1 MGGEE
6 KYYNNLKQQQQQ
18 NRKKNLARNL
28 VDHVSL
34 LCIKGYFILKI
45 IYDDYP
51 LWFFF
56 FACEWESQ
64 IVESVIV
71 VFLRSQ
77 LKLN

>member
-1 MGGEE
+1 MMIITSNLVLKMGGEE

-18 NRKKNLARNL
+18 NRKKLIEKF
-28 VDHVSL
+28 STL
-34 LCIKGYFILKI
+34 L
-45 IYDDYP
+45 
-51 LWFFF
+51 

>member
-1 MGGEE
+1 MMIITSNLVLKMGGEE

-18 NRKKNLARNL
+18 NRKKLIEKFSTLFWRL
-28 VDHVSL
+28 STMITHFD
-34 LCIKGYFILKI
+34 
-45 IYDDYP
+45 
-51 LWFFF
+51 FF

-71 VFLRSQ
+71 VFLCSQ

>member
-1 MGGEE
+1 MMIITSNLVLKMGEEE

-18 NRKKNLARNL
+18 NRKKLIEKF
-28 VDHVSL
+28 STL
-34 LCIKGYFILKI
+34 LWRLSTMITHF
-45 IYDDYP
+45 D
-51 LWFFF
+51 FF

>member
-1 MGGEE
+1 MMIITSNLVLKMGGEE
-6 KYYNNLKQQQQQ
+6 KYYNNLKQQQQ
-18 NRKKNLARNL
+18 NRKKLIEKFSTL
-28 VDHVSL
+28 
-34 LCIKGYFILKI
+34 FE
-45 IYDDYP
+45 DY
-51 LWFFF
+51 LRWSRTLIF

>member
-1 MGGEE
+1 MMIITSNLVLKMGGEE

-18 NRKKNLARNL
+18 QNRKKLIEKFSTLFWRL
-28 VDHVSL
+28 STMITHFD
-34 LCIKGYFILKI
+34 
-45 IYDDYP
+45 
-51 LWFFF
+51 FF